1 MTTTYFESTLG
12 IEDAE
17 LCWKEAIESKQ
28 LQNIASLYCD
38 KAVLM
43 GALSPKVAYGK
54 KEISSYFKL
63 LKSLDQLSVHFFET
77 RITKLGHAAIN
88 SGVYRFDFMENG
100 EQKNFVARYTFVL
113 EYKEASGQWLIVN
126 HHSSLLPQKHSGLIS

>member
-17 LCWKEAIESKQ
+17 LCWKEAIESKH

-43 GALSPKVAYGK
+43 GALSPNVAHGK

-77 RITKLGHAAIN
+77 RINKLGHTAIN
-88 SGVYRFDFMENG
+88 SGIYRFDFIENG
-100 EQKNFVARYTFVL
+100 EQKSIVARYTFVL
-113 EYKEASGQWLIVN
+113 EYKEATGQWLIIN
-126 HHSSLLPQKHSGLIS
+126 HHSSLLPQKDSRLFS